1 MKSTYKQAL
10 ISDLIILAKADNK
23 ITASEYDFIQRLARR
38 MDVTAVEVDALF
50 AHPQPSQPIFSELE
64 RITHFHKLVL
74 VMNVDGDTDEREI
87 AAVREFG
94 LRMGIRPG
102 AIDQVLK
109 RMEDY
114 EDKIIP
120 SDQLIQIFQSYYN

>member
-38 MDVTAVEVDALF
+38 MDVSSVEVDALF
-50 AHPQPSQPIFSELE
+50 EHPQPSQPIFSELE